1 MHPISSAVAICGLA
15 AAVAASAQPRVDD
28 PAAPGSPAPALRY
41 HSAFAGYKA
50 LGEAG
55 VGNWREVNDRVRD
68 AAAAAARSQGQAM
81 PAAVPPAQGPSAAP
95 PAAHGHHGG
104 KP

>member
-15 AAVAASAQPRVDD
+15 TAVAANAQPRVDD
-28 PAAPGSPAPALRY
+28 PAAPGAPAPTLRY
-41 HSAFAGYKA
+41 QSAFAGYKP
-50 LGEAG
+50 LGEAN
-55 VGNWREVNDRVRD
+55 VGKWREVNDRVRD
-68 AAAAAARSQGQAM
+68 AAAASRPQG
-81 PAAVPPAQGPSAAP
+81 PATSGAVPPAQGPSAAP